1 MRHFVRL
8 GLRGLLLE
16 LGAVLMHLPGRL
28 HYRWLLYRHGHKA
41 RRRPSQPDHD
51 PSFFD

>member
-16 LGAVLMHLPGRL
+16 LGSVLLRLPGRL
-28 HYRWLLYRHGHKA
+28 HYRWLLFRRGHNTRHDP
-41 RRRPSQPDHD
+41 RQPD
-51 PSFFD
+51 

>member
-16 LGAVLMHLPGRL
+16 LGSVLLRLPGRL
-28 HYRWLLYRHGHKA
+28 HYRWLLF
-41 RRRPSQPDHD
+41 RRGPESRQQPPQQH
-51 PSFFD
+51 